1 MKKCLAAITLVGIL
15 SGCVGGVYITSTTV
29 VRTKESPAQR
39 VFPRGEYVFAC
50 TTMAGLYYYLDNGIV
65 VDGCGQ
71 VEMTAVTERGSYDSY
86 DQGRV
91 RIYQFMRNGYL
102 YFTYYKRRGWRRY

>member
-1 MKKCLAAITLVGIL
+1 MKKLLAASALVAMV
-15 SGCVGGVYITSTTV
+15 SGCVDIYYTSNTV
-29 VRTKESPAQR
+29 VKKQDSPAQR

-50 TTMAGLYYYLDNGIV
+50 TTMTGLYYYLDNNIV
-65 VDGCGQ
+65 VEGCGE

-86 DQGRV
+86 EHGRV

-102 YFTYYKRRGWRRY
+102 FFTYYKGRRYRY